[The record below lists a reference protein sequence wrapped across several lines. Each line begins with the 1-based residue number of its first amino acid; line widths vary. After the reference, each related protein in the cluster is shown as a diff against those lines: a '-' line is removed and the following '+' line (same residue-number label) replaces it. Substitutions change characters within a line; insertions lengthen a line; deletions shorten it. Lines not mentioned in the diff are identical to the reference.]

1 MKQSQQ
7 QGGDYKFADGHR
19 QKKDFVQRSL
29 KCIEQLALVV
39 LRRKLS
45 ENEKSE
51 DVIPGGH
58 SETDA
63 RCTTLSLIF
72 LSLFVP

>member
-19 QKKDFVQRSL
+19 QKEDFVQRRL
-29 KCIEQLALVV
+29 KRIEQLALVV
-39 LRRKLS
+39 LCGKLS
-45 ENEKSE
+45 ENEESE
-51 DVIPGGH
+51 DAILGGH
-58 SETDA
+58 LETDA
-63 RCTTLSLIF
+63 RRTDLSLIL